1 MIKNIKVLAVEDDS
15 ASLSY
20 LEVILKKEGLDYKTA
35 TNGQEGL
42 AVFKEYLPHIVLSD
56 INMSHMN
63 GIELL
68 AAIKKIQ
75 PQTIVIM
82 LTAFN
87 SEDYVIESMKY
98 GANNYLKKPIFRENI
113 VSLLRKYKSIINSR
127 NTHKKIFTFITQHS
141 YTMEIGNDIKL
152 IPYIINHLIDSI
164 DAIFKDDETMGIRLG
179 LDEIIIN
186 AIEHGNLNITYIEK
200 TNAIKNNTFEKL
212 QNSRMNDPQYINKK
226 VKISFELQ
234 KDFCE
239 WIIKDEGKGF
249 NPSLIPN
256 PILTESSDS
265 LHGRGIFITQF
276 QFDEMEYSEGGTK
289 VRLRKNIH

>member
-1 MIKNIKVLAVEDDS
+1 
-15 ASLSY
+15 
-20 LEVILKKEGLDYKTA
+20 
-35 TNGQEGL
+35 
-42 AVFKEYLPHIVLSD
+42 LSD

-68 AAIKKIQ
+68 AAIKKIH

-113 VSLLRKYKSIINSR
+113 VSLLRKYKSIIISR
-127 NTHKKIFTFITQHS
+127 NTHKKIFTYITQHS
-141 YTMEIGNDIKL
+141 YTMEIGNDIKM
-152 IPYIINHLIDSI
+152 IPYIINHLIESI
-164 DAIFKDDETMGIRLG
+164 ETIYRDDETMGIRLG

-186 AIEHGNLNITYIEK
+186 AIEHGNLNITYTEK
-200 TNAIKNNTFEKL
+200 TNAIKNNSFEKL
-212 QNSRMNDPQYINKK
+212 QISRMEAPEYVNKK

-234 KDFCE
+234 KGYCE
-239 WIIKDEGKGF
+239 WIIKDQGKGF

-256 PILTESSDS
+256 PILTETSDS

-289 VRLRKNIH
+289 VRLRKNIHY